1 MAQLYQ
7 HNVPAYAR
15 DAFQWDAHFFPSPK
29 QAAFFRIGHDEPYNG
44 ALAPIQRQI
53 ADLPQALPIT
63 DIDNILSA

>member
-7 HNVPAYAR
+7 HDIPAYAR
-15 DAFQWDAHFFPSPK
+15 DAFQRDAHFLPPTK
-29 QAAFFRIGHDEPYNG
+29 QAAFFRIGHDEPYDG